1 MDSTST
7 PGDFVSEELQEVA
20 TAASLNTAT
29 TRLQATEVQSQPVQH
44 GGDEKD
50 VQARGFFHHGLASD
64 SDEAES
70 VGENANLNEDEHP
83 HTHDFEDDTSMDTE
97 ILIDQ
102 RLNLLNYGKE
112 QSSEMVAKYKQHGD
126 KYARVAALY
135 TEGLESRVHAVERE
149 LLELQYELGSKERPN
164 EGRQVTFSILSFYA
178 WSCSCSNFAVN

>member
-29 TRLQATEVQSQPVQH
+29 TRVQATEVQSQPVQH
-44 GGDEKD
+44 GGDEED
-50 VQARGFFHHGLASD
+50 VQARDSFHHGLASD

-70 VGENANLNEDEHP
+70 GGENAKLKEDEP
-83 HTHDFEDDTSMDTE
+83 SPTDDFKDNAS
-97 ILIDQ
+97 IDSDELMFHSIGQ
-102 RLNLLNYGKE
+102 QIDHRRGSSKSFAMHKQYGT
-112 QSSEMVAKYKQHGD
+112 

-135 TEGLESRVHAVERE
+135 TEGLETRVRTVEKE

-164 EGRQVTFSILSFYA
+164 EGRQVICSISF
-178 WSCSCSNFAVN
+178 